1 MLILRTPV
9 GPVMLSWTRLMN
21 EEVGMKKTLLA
32 IVFASF
38 GLGQAQ
44 AKTDHGELHKE
55 LEIMTGILQTALKQT
70 GDRRGLRFR
79 SIDATYLA
87 NQGVL
92 FEVNTSN
99 AGWHFNFDL
108 AEVLSEIPVAP
119 AAPFPPVQISGD
131 GGQWSIEI
139 DEGDWESVAEDAMEQ
154 VREGMRELRDQLRS
168 LRERERE
175 YAWEQREYERRKR
188 DLEFEKRNADG
199 ERRKELDQR
208 TKELE
213 QELKVLEA
221 KKAEVNKYAEQL
233 EQEQKQK
240 TEQRNAAKMK
250 EYRNFLA
257 NFEANVGDVL
267 CKYGAGIKALPAK
280 ENVTFLLPN
289 LGSGGMSKAKQDKI
303 YVFNHDDIQACV
315 RDKIDTNKLL
325 ERAETY
331 LF

>member
-1 MLILRTPV
+1 
-9 GPVMLSWTRLMN
+9 
-21 EEVGMKKTLLA
+21 MKKTLLA

-92 FEVNTSN
+92 FEVRTSN
-99 AGWHFNFDL
+99 GGWHFNFDL
-108 AEVLSEIPVAP
+108 SEVLADIPVAP
-119 AAPFPPVQISGD
+119 TPPIPPVQISGD

-139 DEGDWESVAEDAMEQ
+139 DDGEWESIAEDAMEQ
-154 VREGMRELRDQLRS
+154 VREGMRDLRDQLRS

-213 QELKVLEA
+213 QELKTLEA
-221 KKAEVNKYAEQL
+221 KKAEVNEYAQKL

-250 EYRNFLA
+250 EYRSFLA

-280 ENVTFLLPN
+280 ENVTFLLPQ
-289 LGSGGMSKAKQDKI
+289 LGSGGASKAKQDKI
-303 YVFNHDDIQACV
+303 YVFKHDDIQACV

-325 ERAETY
+325 ERADTY